1 MSNGF
6 FHRVAFFERY
16 GEWPEE
22 RIAIPDPNA
31 PAPQRETLTRP
42 KRETLTRPST
52 CRTSKGV
59 LPVIVLAEGDA
70 LELERGGLGL

>member
-42 KRETLTRPST
+42 ST